1 MSGAFDVTFCN
12 LKLTHM
18 TAHHGV
24 RREVRLS
31 PDPLPKTEPVFTP
44 TQIPAF
50 VLLMCMPVL
59 ACGLLAWS
67 VYQHLLYARS
77 VLHLALL
84 ELDPAALVA
93 CEAPGTHTHVAVLSM
108 AACYALFASTAPF
121 QQHFLSSAVYV
132 AVVLVL
138 VLQAA
143 TVLKYRPV
151 DALLA
156 ASTIV
161 AIPSTLLLRL
171 LAPLRVLVQTAET
184 ALLLLCLGAYLFML
198 PRTLPPR

>member
-12 LKLTHM
+12 LKLTHT

-24 RREVRLS
+24 RREVRLAA
-31 PDPLPKTEPVFTP
+31 DLPPKIEPVFTP

-50 VLLMCMPVL
+50 LLLLCMPVL

-67 VYQHLLYARS
+67 IYRHLPYAGS
-77 VLHLALL
+77 VLHLAVL
-84 ELDPAALVA
+84 ELAPTALVA
-93 CEAPGTHTHVAVLSM
+93 CEAPGTHSHVAVLSL
-108 AACYALFASTAPF
+108 AACYALFASTTPF
-121 QQHFLSSAVYV
+121 QQHYMNGAVYV
-132 AVVLVL
+132 TVVLVL
-138 VLQAA
+138 VLQVM

-156 ASTIV
+156 ASTAV
-161 AIPSTLLLRL
+161 AILSAVLLRL

>member
-12 LKLTHM
+12 LKLTHT

-24 RREVRLS
+24 RREVRLA
-31 PDPLPKTEPVFTP
+31 PDPPPKTEPAFTP
-44 TQIPAF
+44 THIPAF
-50 VLLMCMPVL
+50 LLRMGMPVL

-67 VYQHLLYARS
+67 VYRHLPYAAS
-77 VLHLALL
+77 VLHLAVL
-84 ELDPAALVA
+84 ELAPAALVA
-93 CEAPGTHTHVAVLSM
+93 CEAPGTHSHVAVLSL
-108 AACYALFASTAPF
+108 AACYALFASTDPF
-121 QQHFLSSAVYV
+121 QQHYMNSAVYV
-132 AVVLVL
+132 TVVLVL
-138 VLQAA
+138 VMQAM
-143 TVLKYRPV
+143 TVLKYHPV

-156 ASTIV
+156 ASTAV
-161 AIPSTLLLRL
+161 AILSALLLRL